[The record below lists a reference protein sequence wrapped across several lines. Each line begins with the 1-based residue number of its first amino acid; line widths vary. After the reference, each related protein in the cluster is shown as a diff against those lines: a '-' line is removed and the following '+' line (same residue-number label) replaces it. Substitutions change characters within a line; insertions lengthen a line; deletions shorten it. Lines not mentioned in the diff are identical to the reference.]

1 VLPLFTSTPPPS
13 HFLATTGTYP
23 FFDTSPIPNPKMAKK
38 TLTDEELL
46 AQFDDISAAKGTAPR
61 KSKATDTSKTAAADL
76 ADLEELESLAK
87 APVRTSTSKDSRPNT
102 PKLSSLPPRSSA
114 LAASGR
120 NSEDK
125 TRPLVASGR
134 RSGESAGEESTTVG
148 GGSAQIT
155 PPSSEGDGST
165 VSPVLPAGGWWGGI
179 VALGSAA
186 VKQANQAVK
195 EIQQNEEAQRWAH
208 QVRGNVGVLREIGI
222 CD

>member
-1 VLPLFTSTPPPS
+1 
-13 HFLATTGTYP
+13 
-23 FFDTSPIPNPKMAKK
+23 MAKK

-46 AQFDDISAAKGTAPR
+46 AQFDDISVTKGTAPR
-61 KSKATDTSKTAAADL
+61 KLKASDTSFTSSKPPSGKDPL

-114 LAASGR
+114 LANSTASGR
-120 NSEDK
+120 TSEDR
-125 TRPLVASGR
+125 TRPFVSSGR

-148 GGSAQIT
+148 GSVHVT
-155 PPSSEGDGST
+155 PPSSEGEAST
-165 VSPVLPAGGWWGGI
+165 VSPTVPAGGWWGGI

-195 EIQQNEEAQRWAH
+195 EIQQNEEAQRWAE
-208 QVRGNVGVLREIGI
+208 QVRGNVGVLREFGN
-222 CD
+222 